1 MAVISFPLEVREVP
15 RDARD
20 RQVRSEE
27 ELSQFG
33 VRTPATLPPVVSETE
48 VVLRAPSE
56 VARRALALFVVALRA
71 ESLMSP
77 ELTVA
82 ELREKRPLAFRALTP
97 KECVFL
103 NNEAPDQE
111 QITNFVWRYEAL
123 WILAWALG
131 LVEVLCYPSE
141 TCDVDFLSKTFL
153 ESDEQALVEKAKLL
167 PTETLLDALD
177 VHFRLHWVLRQR
189 QQDGKPGDSNPG
201 DSKPG
206 DGKLGDGKLGDGE
219 MGGSDLD
226 PGVVLE
232 RHYALNW
239 LVQHEGVEW
248 DDIKTPT

>member
-1 MAVISFPLEVREVP
+1 MGVISFPLEAREVP

-27 ELSQFG
+27 ELGQFG
-33 VRTPATLPPVVSETE
+33 VRTPSTLPPVASETE

-77 ELTVA
+77 ELAVA
-82 ELREKRPLAFRALTP
+82 ELREKRPLAFRSLTP
-97 KECVFL
+97 KECLFV
-103 NNEAPDQE
+103 NDEKPDQE

-141 TCDVDFLSKTFL
+141 TCDLDFLSKTFL
-153 ESDEQALVEKAKLL
+153 ATDEEALVKKSKLL

-177 VHFRLHWVLRQR
+177 LHFRLHWVIRQR
-189 QQDGKPGDSNPG
+189 QQDGKPP
-201 DSKPG
+201 
-206 DGKLGDGKLGDGE
+206 DGE
-219 MGGSDLD
+219 RGGSDLN

-232 RHYALNW
+232 RHHALNW
-239 LVQHEGVEW
+239 LVQHEGAEW
-248 DDIKTPT
+248 DDVQTPT